1 MFVSPSTSN
10 NIPLMRVVQSVKHT
24 KRKSSSVM
32 KEGWLV
38 HFTSKDTLVSALGFH
53 YKSYEFIRELPSDLS
68 IMYLIISHICCCC
81 FYTSVRDITGD
92 LTASVLPCSRMTLG
106 ANTIR

>member
-1 MFVSPSTSN
+1 
-10 NIPLMRVVQSVKHT
+10 MRVVQSVKHT

-53 YKSYEFIRELPSDLS
+53 YKPYEFMCELPSELP
-68 IMYLIISHICCCC
+68 ILYLIISSICC
-81 FYTSVRDITGD
+81 FFHTSVRDITGD
-92 LTASVLPCSRMTLG
+92 LTASALPCSRMTLG

>member
-1 MFVSPSTSN
+1 
-10 NIPLMRVVQSVKHT
+10 MRVVQSVKHT

-38 HFTSKDTLVSALGFH
+38 HFTSKDMLVSALGFH
-53 YKSYEFIRELPSDLS
+53 YKPYELIGELQSDIFILYMIVSLS
-68 IMYLIISHICCCC
+68 
-81 FYTSVRDITGD
+81 FRTSVRDITGD

>member
-1 MFVSPSTSN
+1 
-10 NIPLMRVVQSVKHT
+10 MRVVQSVKHT
-24 KRKSSSVM
+24 KRKSSNVM

-38 HFTSKDTLVSALGFH
+38 HFTSKDMLVSALGFH
-53 YKSYEFIRELPSDLS
+53 DKPYDLIGELQSDLFLLY
-68 IMYLIISHICCCC
+68 MIIYFLLFH
-81 FYTSVRDITGD
+81 TSVRDITGD